1 MSQFAQFNNNIVLIG
16 CGSIG
21 QGLLPLLL
29 KVFAIN
35 PTQITIITAD
45 DHGRQ
50 VADKFAVKYF
60 IDPLTPETY
69 QAILKRHLNTG
80 DLLLNMSIN
89 VSSVALI
96 AWCKAIDVLYLDT
109 CVEPWAGG
117 YLPKDGKLLETT
129 NARLRDQAL
138 ALYSPDAVTAVI
150 AHGMN
155 PGLISHF
162 MREALVALAQR
173 NDISE
178 VSNLKL
184 SELARALDVKVVHI
198 VERDTQDDN
207 QPLRQGEFANTWSAE
222 GLYSEAYLQRAEVCW
237 GNHEQSFSN
246 RNFVLMEDRVLC
258 LKQHGAEI
266 RIKSWL
272 PTLGEHEGIL
282 VTHHEV
288 ISIANT
294 LSSDEYQPTVCY
306 IYNPCPKAKESLAN
320 LRAGQPVSSFRV
332 LNCEEL
338 SGFDEVGILLIHSR
352 GGLWHGSTLTSEQ
365 ARLLVPHNSGTSL
378 QVVAGIIGALAWML
392 NNPRA
397 GVVEAESLD
406 SAQVLAVARPYLGEI
421 STVESNWHPGLNL
434 TFDNFIHTNKT

>member
-1 MSQFAQFNNNIVLIG
+1 MSQFAQFKNNIVLIG

-21 QGLLPLLL
+21 QGLLPLLF
-29 KVFAIN
+29 KAFAIN
-35 PTQITIITAD
+35 PTRITIITAD
-45 DHGRQ
+45 DNGRQ

-69 QAILKRHLNTG
+69 QTILKRHLNPG

-96 AWCKAIDVLYLDT
+96 AWCKALDVLYLDT

-162 MREALVALAQR
+162 MREALVELAHR
-173 NDISE
+173 NDVSV

-207 QPLRQGEFANTWSAE
+207 RPLRQGEFANTWSAE

-237 GNHEQSFSN
+237 GNHEQSYPN
-246 RNFVLMEDRVLC
+246 GNFVLMEDRVLC

-288 ISIANT
+288 ISIANI
-294 LSSDEYQPTVCY
+294 LSSDGYQPTVCY

-352 GGLWHGSTLTSEQ
+352 GALWHGSTLTSEQ
-365 ARLLVPHNSGTSL
+365 ARFLVPHNSGTSL

-392 NNPRA
+392 SNPRA

-421 STVESNWHPGLNL
+421 SSVETNWHPGLNL

>member
-1 MSQFAQFNNNIVLIG
+1 MSPVAQFKNNIVLIG

-29 KVFAIN
+29 NAFAIN

-45 DHGRQ
+45 DNGRQ
-50 VADKFAVKYF
+50 VADEFAVKYF

-109 CVEPWAGG
+109 CIEPWAGG
-117 YLPKDGKLLETT
+117 YLPKDGNSLEAT

-138 ALYSPDAVTAVI
+138 ALHSPDAVTAVI

-162 MREALVALAQR
+162 MREALVELAQR

-222 GLYSEAYLQRAEVCW
+222 GLYSEAYLQRAEICW
-237 GNHEQSFSN
+237 GNHEQSYPN
-246 RNFVLMEDRVLC
+246 GNFELMEDRVLC
-258 LKQHGAEI
+258 QKQHGEEI

-288 ISIANT
+288 ISIANI

-306 IYNPCPKAKESLAN
+306 IYNPCPKAKESLAK
-320 LRAGQPVSSFRV
+320 LRAGQPVSTFRV

-352 GGLWHGSTLTSEQ
+352 GTLWHGSTLTSEQ

-421 STVESNWHPGLNL
+421 STVETNWHPGLSL
-434 TFDNFIHTNKT
+434 TFDNFIHTGKT

>member
-1 MSQFAQFNNNIVLIG
+1 MSQFAQFKNNIVLIG

-21 QGLLPLLL
+21 QGLLPLLF
-29 KVFAIN
+29 KAFAIN
-35 PTQITIITAD
+35 PTRITIITAD
-45 DHGRQ
+45 DNGRQ

-162 MREALVALAQR
+162 MREALVELAHR
-173 NDISE
+173 NDVSV

-207 QPLRQGEFANTWSAE
+207 RPLRQGEFANTWSAE

-237 GNHEQSFSN
+237 GNHEQSYPN
-246 RNFVLMEDRVLC
+246 GNFVLMEDRVLC
-258 LKQHGAEI
+258 LKQHDAEI
-266 RIKSWL
+266 KIKSWL

-288 ISIANT
+288 ISIANI
-294 LSSDEYQPTVCY
+294 LSSDGYQPTVCY

-320 LRAGQPVSSFRV
+320 LRAGQPVSTFRV

-352 GGLWHGSTLTSEQ
+352 GALWHGSTLTSEQ
-365 ARLLVPHNSGTSL
+365 ARFLVPHNSGTSL

-392 NNPRA
+392 SNPRA

-421 STVESNWHPGLNL
+421 SSVETNWHPGLNL